1 MSISARSIT
10 KTFGDF
16 TALDGVSVEVP
27 TGSLVALLGPSG
39 SGKSTLLRVIA
50 GLETPDSGSVFIGD
64 QDVTGQRP
72 QDRGVGF
79 VFQHYAAFKHMT
91 VHQNIA
97 FGMKIRKR
105 PNPEIRE
112 RVSQLLSLVQLEGL
126 ANRFPSQLSGGQ
138 RQRMG
143 LARALAVDPE
153 VLLLDEP
160 FGALDAR
167 VRTELRAWLRR
178 LHDETHTTTVI
189 VTHDQ
194 EEAMEV
200 ADEVVVMHRGQ
211 VEQVAGPRELYDR
224 PANEFVMTFV
234 GQANRVGDAFV
245 RPHDLE
251 LTLDPNG
258 TTREAM
264 IERIVHLGF
273 EVRVDLV
280 RDDGETI
287 RVQITRDQAEQLELE
302 QGQIVFVRPTRQT
315 TFST

>member
-1 MSISARSIT
+1 MSISIRNVS
-10 KTFGDF
+10 KKFGEF
-16 TALDGVSVEVP
+16 VALDGVTIEVES
-27 TGSLVALLGPSG
+27 GSLTALLGPSG

-50 GLETPDSGSVFIGD
+50 GLEVPDGGSVFIGE
-64 QDVTGQRP
+64 QNVTGQAP

-91 VHQNIA
+91 VHDNVA
-97 FGMKIRKR
+97 FGLSIRKR
-105 PNPEIRE
+105 PKAEIRE
-112 RVSQLLSLVQLEGL
+112 RVKELLDLVQLDGL
-126 ANRFPSQLSGGQ
+126 AHRYPAQLSGGQ

-143 LARALAVDPE
+143 LARALAVDPS

-167 VRTELRAWLRR
+167 VRAELRDWLRR

-200 ADEVVVMHRGQ
+200 ADEVVVMNRGR
-211 VEQVAGPRELYDR
+211 VEQVAGPRDLYER
-224 PANEFVMTFV
+224 PANEFVMSFV
-234 GQANRVGDAFV
+234 GQVNRLDDAFV

-251 LTLDPNG
+251 LTLEPNG

-264 IERIVHLGF
+264 IERIIHLGF
-273 EVRVDLV
+273 EVRVELV
-280 RDDGETI
+280 RDDGE
-287 RVQITRDQAEQLELE
+287 RLSVQLTRDEAERLELDR
-302 QGQIVFVRPTRQT
+302 GQIVFVKPTRET
-315 TFST
+315 TFT